1 MELDTPP
8 PQHSPVAGE
17 KQPRA
22 PTVALPQPTAKKGQ
36 PRRQLQ
42 RQTTLDATA
51 RGRGAEGR
59 GETGAE

>member
-22 PTVALPQPTAKKGQ
+22 PTVALPQPTAKKGR
-36 PRRQLQ
+36 PRRRLQ
-42 RQTTLDATA
+42 GQTTLDATV
-51 RGRGAEGR
+51 RGRDAGGR
-59 GETGAE
+59 AETGVK